1 MHKDPEH
8 RHRSAVDL
16 ATALTSVG
24 SPRDQA
30 TRVVDAA
37 PPPPVAH
44 RPVEQLAATVP
55 TVPAYTP
62 PPTSPAPAPPGTAE
76 TKTMRT
82 GMMVVAVVLL
92 LLAAGG
98 SAAAVIIAL
107 RDNPDPPGTPEP
119 VAADEPADESADEQ
133 ATEADDGDD
142 GDDQPVDEPAD
153 SDAEL
158 EPEEPADVDPELQ
171 ALATTCRD
179 GDFAA
184 CDDLYGRTEPGS
196 DLATFAAT
204 CAFRTTG
211 ESPGTCSTTLCP
223 VDVFDDVVE
232 VSAESI
238 GMLEERFETV
248 EFTVLICSI
257 GNDFYYHGRGKAP
270 PNSSITLPAV
280 RQLDGSYLALNLVAD
295 GSGDY
300 TYSVGED
307 RLVVTRDSVVI
318 LSQVVFS

>member
-1 MHKDPEH
+1 
-8 RHRSAVDL
+8 
-16 ATALTSVG
+16 
-24 SPRDQA
+24 
-30 TRVVDAA
+30 
-37 PPPPVAH
+37 
-44 RPVEQLAATVP
+44 
-55 TVPAYTP
+55 
-62 PPTSPAPAPPGTAE
+62 
-76 TKTMRT
+76 MRT

-107 RDNPDPPGTPEP
+107 RGPDSPDTPEP
-119 VAADEPADESADEQ
+119 VAADEPADESAVEQ

-142 GDDQPVDEPAD
+142 QPADEPAD

-171 ALATTCRD
+171 ALATTCTD

-232 VSAESI
+232 VSAGTV

-257 GNDFYYHGRGKAP
+257 GNDLYYHGRGKAP

-307 RLVVTRDSVVI
+307 RLVVTLDSVVI
-318 LSQVVFS
+318 LSQVVLS